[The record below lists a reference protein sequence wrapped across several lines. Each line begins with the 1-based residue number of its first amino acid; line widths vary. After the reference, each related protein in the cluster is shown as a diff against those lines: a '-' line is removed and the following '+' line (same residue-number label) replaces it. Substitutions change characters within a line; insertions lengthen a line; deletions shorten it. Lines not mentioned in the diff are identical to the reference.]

1 MNIEITSFTPYRE
14 NTTLQGFLSVLLTE
28 TGLEIRDIALHQK
41 SGKRWLQLPAKPYK
55 KPDGSKGW
63 SYILNFHK
71 KEHFNKFQEV
81 TLKALD
87 TLQRQDKGNEHGAK
101 IQSKIF

>member
-1 MNIEITSFTPYRE
+1 MDIEITRFKQYRK
-14 NTTLQGFLSVLLTE
+14 NTLQGFLAVRLTE

-41 SGKRWLQLPAKPYK
+41 NGNRWLQLPAKPYR
-55 KPDGSKGW
+55 KPDGGKGW

-87 TLQRQDKGNEHGAK
+87 VFQRQDRRNTHGATG
-101 IQSKIF
+101 

>member
-1 MNIEITSFTPYRE
+1 MDIEITRFKQYRK
-14 NTTLQGFLSVLLTE
+14 NTLQGFLAVRLTE

-41 SGKRWLQLPAKPYK
+41 NGNRWLQLPAKPYR
-55 KPDGSKGW
+55 KPDGGKGW

-71 KEHFNKFQEV
+71 KELFNKFQEV

-87 TLQRQDKGNEHGAK
+87 VFQRQDRRNAHGTT
-101 IQSKIF
+101 S